1 MRVAPV
7 EAFAGRIARLRQ
19 ELAGAT
25 LDALVVTS
33 LPNVAYLSG
42 FFASAAALVVTTDRL
57 ALIGDGRYAET
68 LAARARACAFVE
80 SIVIPPGVS
89 YEDALVDVL
98 SPFQGLR
105 VGFEAAYLTV
115 SRHRYLSERLTH
127 RGWKAALVE
136 SVGLVERLRVRKDPW
151 EIARLRDGAER
162 LSAVTKCILPRIFAG
177 RTEAEVAAELD
188 SRLRSAGFERPA
200 FDTIVAS
207 GPHSA
212 LPHARA
218 TARRIEEGDLVVVD
232 VGGVLDG
239 YCTDMTRTVTVGRA
253 GERERRVIAQV
264 AEAQAAA
271 FAAVRPGGRPEAV
284 DAAARHT
291 LNDFGVGEAF
301 SHGTGHG
308 LGLEVHE
315 APRVTRARPGHD
327 EPPLAAGMVLTI
339 EPGVYF
345 PGWGGA
351 RIEDDVL
358 ITDAGAE
365 WLTDR
370 RDP

>member
-1 MRVAPV
+1 MRIAPV

-19 ELAGAT
+19 ELAGSQ
-25 LDALVVTS
+25 LDGLAVTS

-42 FFASAAALVVTTDRL
+42 FFASAAALVVTTDRIV
-57 ALIGDGRYAET
+57 LIGDGRYAEV
-68 LAARARACAFVE
+68 LAARTAACEFLEA
-80 SIVIPPGVS
+80 IVIAPGIS

-98 SPFQGLR
+98 SPFSGWR
-105 VGFEAAYLTV
+105 VAFEAAYLTV
-115 SRHRYLSERLTH
+115 SRHRFLAERLAQ

-136 SVGLVERLRVRKDPW
+136 SVGLVERLRVRKDEW
-151 EIARLRDGAER
+151 EIDRLRDGAER
-162 LSAVTKCILPRIFAG
+162 LSSVTKCILPRIFAG
-177 RTEAEVAAELD
+177 RSEAEVAAELD
-188 SRLRSAGFERPA
+188 SRLRAAGFERPA

-239 YCTDMTRTVTVGRA
+239 YCTDMTRTIAVGRA
-253 GERERRVIAQV
+253 GERERRVMEDV

-284 DAAARHT
+284 DAAARQT
-291 LNDFGVGEAF
+291 LDDRRLGEAF

-315 APRVTRARPGHD
+315 APRVTRARPGYD
-327 EPPLAAGMVLTI
+327 EPPLAAGMVMTI
-339 EPGVYF
+339 EPGAYF
-345 PGWGGA
+345 PGWGGV

-365 WLTDR
+365 WLTVR

>member
-1 MRVAPV
+1 
-7 EAFAGRIARLRQ
+7 
-19 ELAGAT
+19 
-25 LDALVVTS
+25 
-33 LPNVAYLSG
+33 
-42 FFASAAALVVTTDRL
+42 
-57 ALIGDGRYAET
+57 
-68 LAARARACAFVE
+68 
-80 SIVIPPGVS
+80 
-89 YEDALVDVL
+89 
-98 SPFQGLR
+98 
-105 VGFEAAYLTV
+105 
-115 SRHRYLSERLTH
+115 
-127 RGWKAALVE
+127 
-136 SVGLVERLRVRKDPW
+136 
-151 EIARLRDGAER
+151 
-162 LSAVTKCILPRIFAG
+162 VTKCILPRIFAG

-188 SRLRSAGFERPA
+188 SRLRSAGFDRPA

-207 GPHSA
+207 GPNSA

-239 YCTDMTRTVTVGRA
+239 YCTDMTRTITVGRG

-271 FAAVRPGGRPEAV
+271 FTAVRPGGRPEAV
-284 DAAARHT
+284 DAAARQT
-291 LNDFGVGEAF
+291 LNGHGIGEAF

-327 EPPLAAGMVLTI
+327 EPPLAAGMVMTI
-339 EPGVYF
+339 EPGAYF
-345 PGWGGA
+345 PGWGGV